1 MATLKNPDRSYL
13 AISEPNE
20 SALRI
25 LSKEIGFT
33 RLVRDTHKILLKSLD
48 VFNIRELVNVLGIDQ
63 LTKYLIFL
71 GKYIQLINLKEYI
84 ELFSENAMKTET
96 YGIICLY
103 LKNIIHMWAFQLS
116 YYPLP
121 TTHVETSLLVKNIII
136 VNACKSQIPPHVYS

>member
-103 LKNIIHMWAFQLS
+103 LKNREKKTQ
-116 YYPLP
+116 
-121 TTHVETSLLVKNIII
+121 
-136 VNACKSQIPPHVYS
+136 